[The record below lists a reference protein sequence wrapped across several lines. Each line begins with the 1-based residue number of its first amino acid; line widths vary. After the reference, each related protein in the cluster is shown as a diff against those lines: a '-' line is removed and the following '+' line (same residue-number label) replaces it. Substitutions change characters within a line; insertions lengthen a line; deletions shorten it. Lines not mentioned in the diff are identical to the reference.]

1 MKHTLRDFIIGL
13 TAIAGLLGV
22 GALLV
27 LFGDLNFRPVG
38 RYNIT
43 LQLND
48 ASGIT
53 GASRVTLNGVEVGF
67 LQELRPAP
75 DPRDGV
81 LLDLTINQGVQIPRD
96 VSVLLERGLV
106 GEATLALRT
115 RPLEPDQV
123 DPGFVQAGET
133 LAATSVN
140 LLEEIGNQVS
150 QALDKRLGGLSRAI
164 DSFEELTASFTRIAD
179 QTLDLVEPRSIDD
192 IEAGTAAPNF
202 PSTLARLDTALAS
215 AQSWMGDDQLQ
226 NDAKTAARRAVE
238 LLDDMEHVVDA
249 WTTAARKLSEN
260 SDRVGDEASAAL
272 TQFSQMTRLM
282 TDVLDDTRAITSAI
296 NEGKGTAGMLIHN
309 PDLYRSLND
318 AAIRLERALV
328 EAQLLIEKY
337 RTEGIPIQF

>member
-13 TAIAGLLGV
+13 TAIAGLVGV

-27 LFGDLNFRPVG
+27 LFGDIQLRSVG
-38 RYNIT
+38 RYDIT
-43 LQLND
+43 LKLND

-53 GASRVTLNGVEVGF
+53 SASRVTLNGVEVGF
-67 LQELRPAP
+67 LRSLHPAP
-75 DPRDGV
+75 DPREGV
-81 LLDLTINQGVQIPRD
+81 LLNLTINQGVQVPRD
-96 VSVLLERGLV
+96 VDVLLERGLV
-106 GEATLALRT
+106 GEATLALRAS
-115 RPLEPDQV
+115 PLEPGQT

-133 LAATSVN
+133 LETTSTN

-150 QALDKRLGGLSRAI
+150 QALTERLGGLSSAI
-164 DSFEELTASFTRIAD
+164 ESFEELTASFTRIAD
-179 QTLDLVEPRSIDD
+179 QTLDLVEPRTTGDIDD
-192 IEAGTAAPNF
+192 GTASPNL

-215 AQSWMGDDQLQ
+215 AQGWMGDDQLQ

-238 LLDDMEHVVDA
+238 LLEDMDNAIEE
-249 WTTAARKLSEN
+249 WTTAARSLSEN
-260 SDRVGDEASAAL
+260 SDRVGDEAAAAL
-272 TQFSQMTRLM
+272 AQFSQMTRLM

-296 NEGKGTAGMLIHN
+296 NEGKGSAGMLVHN

-318 AAIRLERALV
+318 AAIRLEHVLV